1 MEYKMK
7 IHALSEKFSVG
18 PQVQV
23 GQIQAL
29 ADAGFDTIICN
40 RPDGE
45 SWGQPKAAD
54 IEIAALA
61 AGIKYVAI
69 PISPLDGISSQKIEA
84 AKLAQEQS
92 KSKVYAF
99 CKTGTRSANLWALS
113 QAGNLSTD
121 EIIAAGMQA
130 GYKLQGLRPFLDK

>member
-1 MEYKMK
+1 MK
-7 IHALSEKFSVG
+7 INALSEKFSVG

-45 SWGQPKAAD
+45 SWAQPKGVD
-54 IEIAALA
+54 IETAALA
-61 AGIKYVAI
+61 AGIKYIAI
-69 PISPLDGISSQKIEA
+69 PISPRDGVNPQKIEA

-113 QAGNLSTD
+113 QAGNLSAD

-130 GYKLQGLRPFLDK
+130 GYKLQGLRSFLDK

>member
-1 MEYKMK
+1 MK

-45 SWGQPKAAD
+45 SWGQPKGTD
-54 IEIAALA
+54 IEAAAIAA
-61 AGIKYVAI
+61 GMKYVSI
-69 PISPLDGISSQKIEA
+69 PISPRDGVTPQKIAA

-113 QAGNLSTD
+113 QAGNLSAD
-121 EIIAAGMQA
+121 QIIASGMQA
-130 GYKLQGLRPFLDK
+130 GYKLHALRAFLDK